1 MTDDRTHW
9 IDNAKAIGIILVVY
23 GHVARGLVSSNI
35 EAPTPYYKLLDQV
48 IYSFHMPLFFFL
60 SGLFFIQTLDKKGA
74 GKLVLSKVDT
84 ILYPYVVWSLIQGGT
99 EVFLSQ
105 HANGSVTISNV
116 LALWWQPRAQF
127 WFLYA
132 LFFVFAF
139 ASLTYWAFSTRRHL
153 LIFGVSVALYLYPP
167 PLTHYIIPNF
177 IVGHLVF
184 FCLGI
189 VFNTHFRIAKFSS
202 LTLLV
207 LITAVFAI
215 AQWLFHAVFEF
226 QSIDRNPALL
236 ALTIISILFVV
247 TLGAYLAK
255 KDLTFLAYI
264 GASSMAIYLMH
275 ILAGSGTRVL
285 LSKLFHI
292 ESFTVHLIAGCL
304 AGILAPLIAVVVIRQ
319 LKIPFVFSAP
329 ISKFLIPICNRFR
342 ISHH

>member
-1 MTDDRTHW
+1 MIKDRTHW
-9 IDNAKAIGIILVVY
+9 VDNAKAIGIILVVY
-23 GHVARGLVSSNI
+23 GHVARGLVNSNI
-35 EAPTPYYKLLDQV
+35 EAPTPYYQLLDQV

-60 SGLFFIQTLDKKGA
+60 SGLFFIQTLDKKSA

-84 ILYPYVVWSLIQGGT
+84 ILYPYVVWSLIQGGI
-99 EVFLSQ
+99 EVMLSQ
-105 HANGSVTISNV
+105 HANGAVTWAEV

-139 ASLTYWAFSTRRHL
+139 ASLVYWAFSTRRHML
-153 LIFGVSVALYLYPP
+153 MFGVSIGLYLFPP
-167 PLTHYIIPNF
+167 PITHYIIPNF

-189 VFNTHFRIAKFSS
+189 VFNTHFKITKFSS
-202 LTLLV
+202 LTSLL
-207 LITAVFAI
+207 LISAAFAI

-236 ALTIISILFVV
+236 ALTIVSILFVV
-247 TLGAYLAK
+247 TLATCLAK
-255 KDLTFLAYI
+255 REFNFLAYI

-285 LSKLFHI
+285 LSKLLHI

-329 ISKFLIPICNRFR
+329 ISKFLIQICNRSR
-342 ISHH
+342 ISRN